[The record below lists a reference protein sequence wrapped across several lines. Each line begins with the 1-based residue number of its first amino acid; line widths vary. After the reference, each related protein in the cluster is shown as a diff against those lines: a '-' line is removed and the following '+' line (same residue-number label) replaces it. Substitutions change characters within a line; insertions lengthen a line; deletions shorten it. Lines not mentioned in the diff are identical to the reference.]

1 MRVGVIDLGT
11 NTFNLLIADVQGSDF
26 ELIHNSK
33 IGVALGMGG
42 INDRVITPEA
52 QERALAAFKEFSEF
66 AQQHGVQK
74 KIGIGTSAL
83 RDASNGNAFTELLTD
98 QFQIPIRI
106 IDGLQEA
113 DFIFQGVSWNLHESE
128 PYMIM
133 DIGGG
138 STEFIRVEEG
148 KITHVC
154 SLNIGVSRAVQKFP
168 LSDPLS
174 EADKQELLNWF
185 EQEAGALADFP
196 PTSLLVG
203 ASGSF
208 ETFYEMIHQME
219 FPSGMQLIELDKASL
234 HNELDWILA
243 STQVQ
248 REQHPFIIPIRRRM
262 APIAALKTEWV
273 MDKLGIQRVIISSSS
288 LKEGVL
294 RLISEG
300 KF

>member
-26 ELIHNSK
+26 QLIHNSK

-42 INDRVITPEA
+42 INDRLITPEA
-52 QERALAAFKEFSEF
+52 QDRAIQAFEEFSQLAEKF
-66 AQQHGVQK
+66 QVEK
-74 KIGIGTSAL
+74 IIGIGTSAL
-83 RDASNGNAFTELLTD
+83 RDASNGVEFSAHLSER
-98 QFQIPIRI
+98 FQIPIRI

-113 DFIFQGVSWNLHESE
+113 EFIFQGVSWNLQETE
-128 PYMIM
+128 PYVIM

-138 STEFIRVEEG
+138 STEFIRVEAG
-148 KITHVC
+148 RITHVC
-154 SLNIGVSRAVQKFP
+154 SLNIGVSRAVQKFQ

-174 EADKQELLNWF
+174 ESDKQQLLDWF
-185 EQEAGALADFP
+185 EQAGTELEAFP

-208 ETFYEMIHQME
+208 ETFYEMIHQLE
-219 FPSGMQLIELDKASL
+219 FPTGMQLIQLDKASL
-234 HNELDWILA
+234 HDELDWILA
-243 STQVQ
+243 STQEQ

-273 MDKLGIQRVIISSSS
+273 LDKLGIKRVIISSSS

>member
-11 NTFNLLIADVQGSDF
+11 NTFNLLLAEVHGRDF
-26 ELIHNSK
+26 QLIHNSK

-42 INDRVITPEA
+42 INEKRITPDA
-52 QERALAAFKEFSEF
+52 QERAVAAFREFSDIARE
-66 AQQHGVQK
+66 HGVEK
-74 KIGIGTSAL
+74 MIGIGTSAL
-83 RDASNGNAFTELLTD
+83 RDATNGHEFCKHLETV
-98 QFQIPIRI
+98 FGFPIRI

-113 DFIFQGVSWNLHESE
+113 EFIFQGVSWNLTENE
-128 PYMIM
+128 PYVIM

-138 STEFIRVEEG
+138 STEFIRVENG

-154 SLNIGVSRAVQKFP
+154 SLNIGVSRAVQKFDLNDP
-168 LSDPLS
+168 ISDQ
-174 EADKQELLNWF
+174 DKQDLLDWF
-185 EQEAGALADFP
+185 EQEGEALHAFP
-196 PTSLLVG
+196 PTKLLVG

-208 ETFYEMIHQME
+208 ETFYEMIHHEE
-219 FPSGMQLIELDKASL
+219 FPAGMQLIELDKMSL
-234 HNELDWILA
+234 HDELDWILA
-243 STQVQ
+243 STQEQ

-273 MDKLGIQRVIISSSS
+273 LDKLGIQRVIISSSS